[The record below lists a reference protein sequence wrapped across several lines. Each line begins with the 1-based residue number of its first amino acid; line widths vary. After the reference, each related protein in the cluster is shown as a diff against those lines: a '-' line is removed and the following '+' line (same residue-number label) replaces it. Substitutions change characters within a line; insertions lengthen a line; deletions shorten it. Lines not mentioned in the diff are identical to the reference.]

1 MKDLTNGNEAK
12 LIILFALPMLLGNIF
27 QQMYS
32 MVDSIVVGQFVGS
45 GALAAVGASF
55 PIIFLLISLVMGITM
70 GMSIIISQYYGA
82 KNMDKVKAAVDT
94 SFIFVFIASI
104 VLTFVGIFLSR
115 PLLMLLRTPSDILD
129 QADLYLKIF
138 FSGIIGVMGYNMVS
152 AILRALGDSKT
163 PLYAIIAA
171 TVINI
176 VLDLLFV
183 IVFHWD
189 VAGVAWATVISQG
202 VSFVGL
208 FIYLNKTHAVLKIK
222 LSDIHF
228 DRELFKQSLK
238 LGLPNGIQQMLVA
251 AGMMVVSSIVNG
263 FGTVTVAGFTAA
275 SKLDAFAAMPAMNIS
290 QALSTFTGQ
299 NIGAGKIERVKGG
312 FRAGFLMSL
321 AISLTIGFIVIV
333 FGRPLLMIF
342 TNDLPVIDVGVR
354 YLVIVG
360 ASYALFSTMFVTN
373 GVLRGAGSAFIPMIN
388 TILALWVIRVPV
400 ALSLAPILGSDGI
413 WWSLPAGWAM
423 GTVFSVSYYFSGRW
437 KNKSVVNRAPIII
450 EE

>member
-55 PIIFLLISLVMGITM
+55 PIVFLLISLVMGITM

-94 SFIFVFIASI
+94 SFIFVFIASV

-171 TVINI
+171 TIINI

-228 DRELFKQSLK
+228 DGELFKQSLK

-312 FRAGFLMSL
+312 FRAGFFMSL

-437 KNKSVVNRAPIII
+437 KNKSVVKKAPIII